1 MNPHFQQRRTF
12 VARTLVGGMLSSM
25 TWQVLAQQ
33 TKSMRIVVPFA
44 AGGVQDILARSI
56 STELAGALGQTM
68 IVENRAGAGG
78 TVGTAQVAKMD
89 ADGTAMVMAAASHN
103 IAG

>member
-25 TWQVLAQQ
+25 TWPVLAQQ
-33 TKSMRIVVPFA
+33 TKTMRIVVPFA

-56 STELAGALGQTM
+56 SVELLSL
-68 IVENRAGAGG
+68 I
-78 TVGTAQVAKMD
+78 
-89 ADGTAMVMAAASHN
+89 H
-103 IAG
+103 I